1 MFRINDFDTSV
12 LTQTVPLTEDI
23 PRVCISTAL
32 ATTEIAVKEMGGNK
46 ELGIFVLA
54 SRPATPLGA
63 LIKLLDILPVKALL
77 VKKEIGLLAS
87 LVLSTFPNP
96 ILDLSITMSPINVFT
111 DVTAPLLLLDKTGLL
126 IKSR

>member
-1 MFRINDFDTSV
+1 MFKINDFDTSV

-23 PRVCISTAL
+23 PRVCISAAL

-46 ELGIFVLA
+46 ELGIFVFA

-63 LIKLLDILPVKALL
+63 LIKLEDILPVKALL
-77 VKKEIGLLAS
+77 VKNEMGLLAS

-96 ILDLSITMSPINVFT
+96 KLDLSITISPMREFT
-111 DVTAPLLLLDKTGLL
+111 DVTAPLLLDKTGLL